1 MANLF
6 EINKAIMDA
15 WNACIDPET
24 GEINEDLYAEMDAL
38 QVEFND
44 KVENLACWAKNLT
57 SDAAQ
62 LKAEAKAMQERAAA
76 AEKKAESL
84 KRYIA
89 AALHGTKFETPRVAI
104 GWRKST
110 VVAIEDGA
118 DLPDEYMRIKTTAE
132 PDKTAIK
139 AALVAGKAVD
149 GCSLETRN
157 NMTLK

>member
-6 EINKAIMDA
+6 EINKAIMNA
-15 WNACIDPET
+15 WEACVDPET
-24 GEINEDLYAEMDAL
+24 GEINEDIYAEMEAL
-38 QVEFND
+38 QVERD
-44 KVENLACWAKNLT
+44 EKIENIACWAKNLM

-62 LKAEAKAMQERAAA
+62 LKAEAKTMADRAAS

-84 KRYIA
+84 KRYLA
-89 AALHGTKFETPRVAI
+89 AVLNGTKFETTRCII

-110 VVAIEDGA
+110 AVLIEPDA
-118 DLPDEYMRIKTTAE
+118 DLPEEYVRTKVTTE

-139 AALVAGKAVD
+139 AALTSGKTVD
-149 GCSLETRN
+149 GCTLETRN

>member
-6 EINKAIMDA
+6 EINRAITDA
-15 WNACIDPET
+15 WAACVDPET
-24 GEINEDLYAEMDAL
+24 GEVNDELYAQFEALEMERDAKI
-38 QVEFND
+38 EGI
-44 KVENLACWAKNLT
+44 ACWAKNLT

-84 KRYIA
+84 KGYLA
-89 AALHGTKFETPRVAI
+89 AALNGQKFETPRCVI

-110 VVAIEDGA
+110 AVQIAPDA
-118 DLPDEYMRIKTTAE
+118 ALPAEYLRTKTTVE

-139 AALVAGKAVD
+139 AALVAGTAID
-149 GCSLETRN
+149 GCHLETRN

>member
-6 EINKAIMDA
+6 EINKAIMNA
-15 WNACIDPET
+15 WEACVDPET
-24 GEINEDLYAEMDAL
+24 GEINEDIYAEMEAL
-38 QVEFND
+38 QVERD
-44 KVENLACWAKNLT
+44 EKIENIACWAKNLM

-62 LKAEAKAMQERAAA
+62 LKAEAKTMADRAAS

-84 KRYIA
+84 KRYLA
-89 AALHGTKFETPRVAI
+89 AVLNGTKFETTRCII

-110 VVAIEDGA
+110 AVLIEPDA
-118 DLPDEYMRIKTTAE
+118 DLPEEYVRTKVTTE

-139 AALVAGKAVD
+139 AALASGKTVD
-149 GCSLETRN
+149 GCTLETRN